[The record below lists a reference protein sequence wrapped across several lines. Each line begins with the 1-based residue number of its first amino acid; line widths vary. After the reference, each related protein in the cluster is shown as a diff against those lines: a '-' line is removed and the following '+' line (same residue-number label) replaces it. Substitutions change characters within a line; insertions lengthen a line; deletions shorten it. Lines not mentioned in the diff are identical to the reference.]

1 MKTRKYNK
9 ARAISELGSRTFTD
23 CLETLE
29 RFVDTDKLTAK
40 QVADILDAMYASGI
54 WGYNQAFNE
63 FGPKTSQSED

>member
-9 ARAISELGSRTFTD
+9 ARQFSELGSKTFTD

-54 WGYNQAFNE
+54 WGYNQAFSE